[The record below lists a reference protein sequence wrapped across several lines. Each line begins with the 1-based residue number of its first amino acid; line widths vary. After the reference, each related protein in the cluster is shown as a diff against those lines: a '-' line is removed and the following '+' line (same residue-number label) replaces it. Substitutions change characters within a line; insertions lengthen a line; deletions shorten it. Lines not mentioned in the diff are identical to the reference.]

1 MSTFYGP
8 VHCERPSGGIFGV
21 QASADGE
28 GEKIPVFARKLYF
41 STVSW
46 YPYKAHAIQAC
57 GCTGSGCGL
66 RAAKKNV

>member
-1 MSTFYGP
+1 MT
-8 VHCERPSGGIFGV
+8 
-21 QASADGE
+21 
-28 GEKIPVFARKLYF
+28 EKSILAHMPVFLEKLYF
-41 STVSW
+41 SIISW

>member
-1 MSTFYGP
+1 MPPPQVMTEKSILAHTP
-8 VHCERPSGGIFGV
+8 VLPE
-21 QASADGE
+21 
-28 GEKIPVFARKLYF
+28 KLYF